1 MTSRPVVHDALLRPA
16 LRRLMRTLALLLG
29 VLLAASSGIRPAVAQ
44 NQSGPTYTV
53 QDGDTLY
60 GIAQKVGVSV
70 RTLMRWNDLE
80 APSIQTGQTL
90 RVRPPSDD
98 TTEAAPD
105 TSSSAS
111 SSAAVADTSPNAD
124 TTTSA
129 PQPYGT
135 YAVDGGDTFISLAL
149 RLGTT
154 ADTLF
159 ALNDSTT
166 APLAPGR
173 SLRLPRRFGP
183 PVHTVASGQTLYSI
197 AGEYGVS
204 VRSLKAENNLSSD
217 TLQPGQTLQIP
228 RGPGPNL
235 PPPGE
240 WAAPDT
246 TGPVARY
253 PKAFAGRL
261 TASGTAYNP
270 DDLVVSH
277 RSLPFDSVVLLSTKN
292 PERHT
297 FARVIDRGPIE
308 EDMLLDV
315 SAAVADQL
323 SLPTEGTA
331 PTVAL
336 RVVWA
341 AE

>member
-1 MTSRPVVHDALLRPA
+1 MRTFALLA
-16 LRRLMRTLALLLG
+16 G
-29 VLLAASSGIRPAVAQ
+29 VLLLTGLAVRPASAQ
-44 NQSGPTYTV
+44 EQPTATYTV

-80 APSIQTGQTL
+80 DPSIQPGQTL
-90 RVRPPSDD
+90 RVRPPSSD
-98 TTEAAPD
+98 TAVDSTTAPTDTASSTPAADTAKNADAAPK
-105 TSSSAS
+105 
-111 SSAAVADTSPNAD
+111 AD
-124 TTTSA
+124 TTTAA

-135 YAVDGGDTFISLAL
+135 YAVEGGDTFISLAL

-173 SLRLPRRFGP
+173 SLRLPRRFGRP
-183 PVHTVASGQTLYSI
+183 IHTVASGQTLYSI

-217 TLQPGQTLQIP
+217 TLKPGQTLQIP
-228 RGPGPNL
+228 RGPGPDL
-235 PPPGE
+235 PPPGQ

-261 TASGTAYNP
+261 TASGTAYTP

-277 RSLPFDSVVLLSTKN
+277 PSLPFDSVVLLSTKN

-315 SAAVADQL
+315 SAAVAQQL

-341 AE
+341 AK

>member
-1 MTSRPVVHDALLRPA
+1 
-16 LRRLMRTLALLLG
+16 MRTTALLLG
-29 VLLAASSGIRPAVAQ
+29 LLLALGLSVAPSRAQ
-44 NQSGPTYTV
+44 ATNADATYTV

-60 GIAQKVGVSV
+60 GIAREVGVSV
-70 RTLMRWNDLE
+70 RTLMQWNGLE
-80 APSIQTGQTL
+80 DASIQAGQTL
-90 RVRPPSDD
+90 RVRPPEDPDD
-98 TTEAAPD
+98 TPTPKAAPSKKPPPD
-105 TSSSAS
+105 TAAAQPSSAS
-111 SSAAVADTSPNAD
+111 DAAAEAPSTRAADADTAD
-124 TTTSA
+124 A
-129 PQPYGT
+129 PPPHGRYT
-135 YAVDGGDTFISLAL
+135 VEAGDTFVTLAL

-154 ADTLF
+154 ADSLF

-183 PVHTVASGQTLYSI
+183 PTHTVEQGQTLYSI

-204 VRSLKAENNLSSD
+204 VRALKASNNLASD
-217 TLQPGQTLQIP
+217 TLQPGQPLQIP
-228 RGPGPNL
+228 RRAGVEIA
-235 PPPGE
+235 PPGQ

-253 PKAFAGRL
+253 PEAFAGRL

-270 DDLVVSH
+270 EALVVSH
-277 RSLPFDSVVLLSTKN
+277 PSLPFDSVVLVSTKN

-297 FARVIDRGPIE
+297 FARVIDRGPVE
-308 EDMLLDV
+308 EGMLLDV
-315 SAAVADQL
+315 STAVANQL
-323 SLPTEGTA
+323 SLPTEGTP

-336 RVVWA
+336 RLVWS

>member
-1 MTSRPVVHDALLRPA
+1 
-16 LRRLMRTLALLLG
+16 MRTFAVLLG
-29 VLLAASSGIRPAVAQ
+29 VLLATSLALHPASAQ
-44 NQSGPTYTV
+44 NQSESTYTV
-53 QDGDTLY
+53 KDGDTLY
-60 GIAQKVGVSV
+60 GIAQKVGVSI

-80 APSIQTGQTL
+80 SPSIQPGQTL
-90 RVRPPSDD
+90 RVRPPGDTAPSD
-98 TTEAAPD
+98 TASAPPETPD
-105 TSSSAS
+105 STSA
-111 SSAAVADTSPNAD
+111 
-124 TTTSA
+124 TTTGTTA
-129 PQPYGT
+129 PPPNTGPQPYGQ
-135 YAVDGGDTFISLAL
+135 YAVEAGDTFVTLAL

-159 ALNDSTT
+159 ALNDSTM
-166 APLAPGR
+166 APLSPGR

-228 RGPGPNL
+228 RGPGPDL
-235 PPPGE
+235 PPPGQ

-253 PKAFAGRL
+253 PKAFGGRL
-261 TASGTAYNP
+261 TASGTAYKP

-277 RSLPFDSVVLLSTKN
+277 PSLPFDSVVLLSTKN

-315 SAAVADQL
+315 SAAVAQQL

-331 PTVAL
+331 PTVSL
-336 RVVWA
+336 RVVWK

>member
-1 MTSRPVVHDALLRPA
+1 MLLLTGLAVRPA
-16 LRRLMRTLALLLG
+16 
-29 VLLAASSGIRPAVAQ
+29 SAQ
-44 NQSGPTYTV
+44 EQPNVTYTV

-80 APSIQTGQTL
+80 DASIQSGQTL
-90 RVRPPSDD
+90 RVRPPSSD
-98 TTEAAPD
+98 TTMAESTAASPD
-105 TSSSAS
+105 TAS
-111 SSAAVADTSPNAD
+111 STPDADTAKSADAAPNAD
-124 TTTSA
+124 TTVST

-166 APLAPGR
+166 APLSSGR

-235 PPPGE
+235 PPPGQ

-261 TASGTAYNP
+261 TASGTTYNP
-270 DDLVVSH
+270 DELIISH

-323 SLPTEGTA
+323 NLPTEGTA
-331 PTVAL
+331 PTVSL

>member
-1 MTSRPVVHDALLRPA
+1 MRTFALLA
-16 LRRLMRTLALLLG
+16 G
-29 VLLAASSGIRPAVAQ
+29 VLLLTGLAVRPASAQ
-44 NQSGPTYTV
+44 EQPNATYTV

-80 APSIQTGQTL
+80 DPSIQTGQTL
-90 RVRPPSDD
+90 RVRPPSSDATAD
-98 TTEAAPD
+98 STAASPD
-105 TSSSAS
+105 TSSSPPA
-111 SSAAVADTSPNAD
+111 ADTARNADADTTPNAD
-124 TTTSA
+124 TTTTA
-129 PQPYGT
+129 PQPYGS

-166 APLAPGR
+166 APLSSGR

-228 RGPGPNL
+228 RGPGPDL
-235 PPPGE
+235 PPPGQ

-261 TASGTAYNP
+261 TASGAAYNP
-270 DDLVVSH
+270 DELIISH

-323 SLPTEGTA
+323 NLPTEGTA
-331 PTVAL
+331 PTVSL

>member
-1 MTSRPVVHDALLRPA
+1 MRTVALLA
-16 LRRLMRTLALLLG
+16 G
-29 VLLAASSGIRPAVAQ
+29 VLLLTGLAVRPAPAQ
-44 NQSGPTYTV
+44 EPPNATYTV

-70 RTLMRWNDLE
+70 RTLMEWNALE
-80 APSIQTGQTL
+80 DPSIQSGQTL
-90 RVRPPSDD
+90 RVRPPDD
-98 TTEAAPD
+98 TARAAPASEHGNAPDSASSAAPD
-105 TSSSAS
+105 TT
-111 SSAAVADTSPNAD
+111 AAPSP
-124 TTTSA
+124 TGLQG
-129 PQPYGT
+129 PQPYGR
-135 YAVDGGDTFISLAL
+135 YAVDAGDTFVSLAL

-166 APLAPGR
+166 APLSPGR

-183 PVHTVASGQTLYSI
+183 PTHTVEEGQTLYSI
-197 AGEYGVS
+197 AGKYGVS
-204 VRSLKAENNLSSD
+204 VRSLKAENDLSSD

-235 PPPGE
+235 PPGQ

-270 DDLVVSH
+270 DDLVISH
-277 RSLPFDSVVLLSTKN
+277 RSLPFDSVVLLSTEN

-315 SAAVADQL
+315 SAAVAEQL
-323 SLPTEGTA
+323 NLPTEGTA

-336 RVVWA
+336 RIVWS

>member
-1 MTSRPVVHDALLRPA
+1 MRTFALLA
-16 LRRLMRTLALLLG
+16 G
-29 VLLAASSGIRPAVAQ
+29 VLLLTGLAVRPASAQ
-44 NQSGPTYTV
+44 EQPNATYTV

-60 GIAQKVGVSV
+60 GIAQETGVSV
-70 RTLMRWNDLE
+70 RTLMQWNDLE
-80 APSIQTGQTL
+80 EPSIQSGQTL
-90 RVRPPSDD
+90 RVRPPDD
-98 TTEAAPD
+98 TAPPDTASEHGESPDSASSAAPD
-105 TSSSAS
+105 TTAPP
-111 SSAAVADTSPNAD
+111 SPAG
-124 TTTSA
+124 
-129 PQPYGT
+129 PQPYGQ
-135 YAVDGGDTFISLAL
+135 YAVEAGDTFVSLAL

-159 ALNDSTT
+159 TLNDSTT
-166 APLAPGR
+166 APLAPNR
-173 SLRLPRRFGP
+173 TLRLPRRFGP
-183 PVHTVASGQTLYSI
+183 PIHTVASGQTLYSI

-228 RGPGPNL
+228 RGPGPDL
-235 PPPGE
+235 PPPGQ

-261 TASGTAYNP
+261 TASGTAYTP

-277 RSLPFDSVVLLSTKN
+277 PSLPFDSVVLLSTKN

-315 SAAVADQL
+315 SAAVAQQL

-341 AE
+341 AK

>member
-1 MTSRPVVHDALLRPA
+1 
-16 LRRLMRTLALLLG
+16 MRTFALVAG
-29 VLLAASSGIRPAVAQ
+29 VLLLTGLAVRPASAQ
-44 NQSGPTYTV
+44 EQPNATYTV

-70 RTLMRWNDLE
+70 RTLMRWNDLKD
-80 APSIQTGQTL
+80 ASIQSGQTL
-90 RVRPPSDD
+90 RVRPPSSD
-98 TTEAAPD
+98 TTTAESTA
-105 TSSSAS
+105 AS
-111 SSAAVADTSPNAD
+111 SDTASSTPDADTTKSADAAPNAD
-124 TTTSA
+124 TTVSA

-166 APLAPGR
+166 TPLAPGR

-183 PVHTVASGQTLYSI
+183 PTHTVASGQTLYSI

-204 VRSLKAENNLSSD
+204 VRSLKAKNNLSSD

-228 RGPGPNL
+228 RGPGPDL
-235 PPPGE
+235 PPPGQ

-261 TASGTAYNP
+261 TASGTAYTP

-277 RSLPFDSVVLLSTKN
+277 PSLPFDSVVLLSTKN

-315 SAAVADQL
+315 SAAVAQQL

-341 AE
+341 AK